1 MERCQFVNDR
11 CCDAYLIS
19 FLLLLAY
26 NIIATNVMTMEY
38 TIDTADTP
46 ATAARDVA

>member
-1 MERCQFVNDR
+1 MIDAVMH
-11 CCDAYLIS
+11 AYLIS

-26 NIIATNVMTMEY
+26 DIIATNVMTMEY